1 MITKRTAIPDYS
13 LDDVRELRSQAELRA
28 VADSTRR
35 RILSLLRTRAASTT
49 ELAEALG
56 QPRGTVGHHL
66 KVLEEANLV
75 RVVRTRKVRA
85 LTEKYYG
92 RLARLYRIVADDS
105 EPFDAASL
113 GALMLR
119 QAADE
124 VAPDAGKD
132 DDPSSLVVVH
142 ARVAVDDARAFAR
155 KLEELASDFQAIDE
169 EDERVFG
176 FVAGVYSTDY
186 AELPKKKRARKGG

>member
-1 MITKRTAIPDYS
+1 
-13 LDDVRELRSQAELRA
+13 

-35 RILSLLRTRAASTT
+35 RILSLLRERAASTT

-56 QPRGTVGHHL
+56 QPKGTVGHHV
-66 KVLEEANLV
+66 KVLEDAKLI

-85 LTEKYYG
+85 MTERYYG
-92 RLARLYRIVADDS
+92 RLARLYRIVADDG
-105 EPFDAASL
+105 EPYNPAGM

-132 DDPSSLVVVH
+132 ADPSTVVVVH
-142 ARVAVDDARAFAR
+142 ARLSERDARRFAQR
-155 KLEELASDFQAIDE
+155 LEELASDFQSFDDGE
-169 EDERVFG
+169 ERVFG
-176 FVAGVYSTDY
+176 FVAGVYSTDLRD
-186 AELPKKKRARKGG
+186 LPKKKKGAKR

>member
-1 MITKRTAIPDYS
+1 M
-13 LDDVRELRSQAELRA
+13 LEVRSEEQIRA

-35 RILSLLRTRAASTT
+35 RILSLLRERAASTT

-56 QPRGTVGHHL
+56 QPKGTVGHHV
-66 KVLEEANLV
+66 KVLEDARLI

-105 EPFDAASL
+105 EQLDAAAI

-142 ARVAVDDARAFAR
+142 ARVAVGDARRFAQR
-155 KLEELASDFQAIDE
+155 LEELASEFQSLDV
-169 EDERVFG
+169 EDERVYG
-176 FVAGVYSTDY
+176 FVAGVYATDLRD
-186 AELPKKKRARKGG
+186 LPKKKRRQKA

>member
-1 MITKRTAIPDYS
+1 M
-13 LDDVRELRSQAELRA
+13 RSEVQLRA

-35 RILSLLRTRAASTT
+35 RILSLLRERAASTT

-56 QPRGTVGHHL
+56 QPKGTVGHHV
-66 KVLEEANLV
+66 KVLEDAELI

-105 EPFDAASL
+105 EPLDTAAF

-124 VAPDAGKD
+124 VAPDAGKG

-142 ARVAVDDARAFAR
+142 ARVAVGEARRFAQ
-155 KLEELASDFQAIDE
+155 KLEALASDFQSFDE
-169 EDERVFG
+169 DDERVFG
-176 FVAGVYSTDY
+176 FVAGVYATDLRD
-186 AELPKKKRARKGG
+186 LPKKKRRKKA

>member
-1 MITKRTAIPDYS
+1 V
-13 LDDVRELRSQAELRA
+13 LEVRSEVQLRA

-35 RILSLLRTRAASTT
+35 RILSLLRERAASTT

-56 QPRGTVGHHL
+56 QPKGTVGHHI
-66 KVLEEANLV
+66 KVLEDAELI

-105 EPFDAASL
+105 DPLDTAAF

-124 VAPDAGKD
+124 VAPDAGKG

-142 ARVAVDDARAFAR
+142 ARVAVGDARAFAR
-155 KLEELASDFQAIDE
+155 RLEELASDFQSFDE
-169 EDERVFG
+169 ADERVYG
-176 FVAGVYSTDY
+176 FVAGVYATDLRD
-186 AELPKKKRARKGG
+186 LPKTKKRRKKP

>member
-1 MITKRTAIPDYS
+1 V
-13 LDDVRELRSQAELRA
+13 LEVRSEVQLRA
-28 VADSTRR
+28 VADATRR
-35 RILSLLRTRAASTT
+35 RILSLLRERAASTT

-56 QPRGTVGHHL
+56 QPKGTVGHHV
-66 KVLEEANLV
+66 KVLEDAQLI

-105 EPFDAASL
+105 EPLDTAAF

-124 VAPDAGKD
+124 VAPDAGKG

-155 KLEELASDFQAIDE
+155 RLEELASDFQSQDQD
-169 EDERVFG
+169 DERVFG
-176 FVAGVYSTDY
+176 FITGVYATDLRD
-186 AELPKKKRARKGG
+186 LPKKKRRKKA

>member
-1 MITKRTAIPDYS
+1 M
-13 LDDVRELRSQAELRA
+13 RSEVQLRA
-28 VADSTRR
+28 VADATRR
-35 RILSLLRTRAASTT
+35 RILSLLRERAASTT

-56 QPRGTVGHHL
+56 QPKGTVGHHV
-66 KVLEEANLV
+66 KVLEDAQLI

-105 EPFDAASL
+105 EPLDTAAF

-124 VAPDAGKD
+124 VAPDAGMG
-132 DDPSSLVVVH
+132 DDPSGLVVVH
-142 ARVAVDDARAFAR
+142 ARVAVGNARRFQQ
-155 KLEELASDFQAIDE
+155 KLEELASDFQSLDDE
-169 EDERVFG
+169 EERVYG
-176 FVAGVYSTDY
+176 FVAGVYATDLRD
-186 AELPKKKRARKGG
+186 LPKKKRRKKA

>member
-1 MITKRTAIPDYS
+1 V
-13 LDDVRELRSQAELRA
+13 LEVRSEVQIRA

-35 RILSLLRTRAASTT
+35 RILSLLRERAASTT

-56 QPRGTVGHHL
+56 QPKGTVGHHV
-66 KVLEEANLV
+66 KVLEDAELI

-85 LTEKYYG
+85 LTERYYG
-92 RLARLYRIVADDS
+92 RFARLYRIVADDS
-105 EPFDAASL
+105 EPYGAAAI
-113 GALMLR
+113 GALLLR

-142 ARVAVDDARAFAR
+142 ARVAVGEARQFAQQ
-155 KLEELASDFQAIDE
+155 LEELASDFQSLEE
-169 EDERVFG
+169 EDGRVFG
-176 FVAGVYSTDY
+176 FVAGVYATDLRD
-186 AELPKKKRARKGG
+186 LPKKKERGKKK

>member
-1 MITKRTAIPDYS
+1 V
-13 LDDVRELRSQAELRA
+13 LEVRSQVQLRA

-35 RILSLLRTRAASTT
+35 RILSLLRERAASTT

-56 QPRGTVGHHL
+56 QPKGTVGHHV
-66 KVLEEANLV
+66 KVLEEAKLI

-85 LTEKYYG
+85 MTERYYG

-105 EPFDAASL
+105 EPYDPAGM

-142 ARVAVDDARAFAR
+142 ARVSQRDARRFTQR
-155 KLEELASDFQAIDE
+155 LEELASDFQSADE
-169 EDERVFG
+169 EDEWFFG
-176 FVAGVYSTDY
+176 FVAGVYATDLRD
-186 AELPKKKRARKGG
+186 LPKKKKGAKKR

>member
-1 MITKRTAIPDYS
+1 V
-13 LDDVRELRSQAELRA
+13 LEVRSEVQLRA
-28 VADSTRR
+28 VADATRR
-35 RILSLLRTRAASTT
+35 RILSLLRERAASTT

-56 QPRGTVGHHL
+56 QPRGTVGHHV
-66 KVLEEANLV
+66 KVLEDAQLI

-105 EPFDAASL
+105 EPLDTAAF

-124 VAPDAGKD
+124 VAPDAGKG

-142 ARVAVDDARAFAR
+142 ARVAVGDARAFAR
-155 KLEELASDFQAIDE
+155 RLEELASDFQSFDE
-169 EDERVFG
+169 ADERVYG
-176 FVAGVYSTDY
+176 FVAGVYATDLRD
-186 AELPKKKRARKGG
+186 LPKTKKRRKKA